1 MTRSHKPPLLTFLS
15 VFSLACLVGISTF
28 ACPSQARAREAQKKP
43 KVGKQS
49 SVKQNSAKPAAKA
62 AFGGDLN
69 LAVKTWLN
77 RPEIRHSRVGVEV
90 MDLATGT
97 VLFQSSGDK
106 RHTPASTAKV
116 ITTACLYD
124 LLGWDFVYKTKLLT
138 AGTIKDGVLNGD
150 LALETSEDP
159 SFSRGD
165 LASLVLS
172 LRNFDGDK
180 SGIKLQ
186 AVKGKIYQLSPNNGA
201 DNFHVHWLLED
212 FGQEWMPVSSSLVVD
227 KNIAYSAGIP
237 STIKIDD
244 GGSSLNSVLDG
255 VLSADLASAFLIFDE
270 STQTAKLCRGIAS
283 GSNGKPDPKVHKD
296 GPFVVANP
304 TAFNLALFS
313 STLAESGVEF
323 DRRILRDSKVPGFLA
338 KQPTLVLAE
347 HSSKPLPQLI
357 KLCLY
362 ESDNL
367 YAQQFLRTIAQI
379 GLNADKQGGGK
390 LASKRTSDLEERG
403 LARIGQWLSSI
414 AVPNA
419 EVILFDGC
427 GLSRKNSVTPHALN
441 LVLRYMAQKHPE
453 YLDLL
458 RSQGAGKGESGRF
471 RFKTGAMETVRGIT
485 GVLDTA
491 QGKKLAVTVLVNGH
505 KASVSD
511 VRIVIA
517 DLIERLRRVNIK
529 EANSKEDNNADKTPT
544 AAESN

>member
-1 MTRSHKPPLLTFLS
+1 MRSPFKHLFATSLSIFSITGFLTVLII
-15 VFSLACLVGISTF
+15 GH
-28 ACPSQARAREAQKKP
+28 PSQALAKDGKH
-43 KVGKQS
+43 KQS
-49 SVKQNSAKPAAKA
+49 TTTKQASKQSAKPVEA
-62 AFGGDLN
+62 GDIS

-77 RPEIRHSRVGVEV
+77 RPEIKHSRVGVEV
-90 MDLATGT
+90 MDLASGK
-97 VLFQSSGDK
+97 VLYQSNGDK

-124 LLGWDFVYKTKLLT
+124 LLGRDFVYKTKLLT
-138 AGTIKDGVLNGD
+138 AGSIKDGVLNGD

-165 LASLVLS
+165 LASLVMS

-180 SGIKLQ
+180 SGVKLQ
-186 AVKGKIYQLSPNNGA
+186 AVKGKVYQLSPNNGA

-244 GGSSLNSVLDG
+244 AGSSLNSVLDG
-255 VLSADLASAFLIFDE
+255 VLSADLASAFLIYDE
-270 STQTAKLCRGIAS
+270 NTQTAKLCRGIAS
-283 GSNGKPDPKVHKD
+283 GANGKPDPKVHKD

-379 GLNADKQGGGK
+379 GLNAEKQGGGNGK
-390 LASKRTSDLEERG
+390 ALASKRTSDLEERG

-458 RSQGAGKGESGRF
+458 RSQGGGGRIVKGEREERGRF

-517 DLIERLRRVNIK
+517 DLIERLKRANIK
-529 EANSKEDNNADKTPT
+529 EAVS
-544 AAESN
+544 SN